1 MWPELGKTLKVSIKN
16 INLRI
21 GLGLI
26 ILFTLT
32 GCAGDFRYNW
42 NWSVLTCT
50 TDNVD
55 AGCVGPYFH
64 WILEGLGWTIAVAS
78 AAWVIA
84 FSLGTVIGI
93 LRTLDKP
100 ILWVVPYFKPSASFE
115 LGPVTTANNVITFD
129 VGWLLNGFANTYV
142 TIFRNVPLLVQLF
155 LWYFVF
161 PEVVSEEFGRW
172 LKRGLW
178 LPEFWTS
185 VVCLGLYTAS
195 RVAEQVRAGINSI
208 GKGQQYAAM
217 AIGLTPV
224 QVYRYILLPMAFR
237 IIIPPL
243 TSDFLGVF
251 KNSSLALT
259 IGVLELTAMTR
270 QIEEYSYA
278 GFEAFTAATVLY
290 IVVTAIVMAVM
301 RVVEARVRLPGMISL
316 EAK

>member
-1 MWPELGKTLKVSIKN
+1 
-16 INLRI
+16 
-21 GLGLI
+21 
-26 ILFTLT
+26 LT
-32 GCAGDFRYNW
+32 GCAGEFRYNW
-42 NWSVLTCT
+42 NWSILTCT
-50 TDNVD
+50 SENID
-55 AGCVGPYFH
+55 AGCIGPYFY

-84 FSLGTVIGI
+84 FSLGSVIGI
-93 LRTLDKP
+93 LRTLDRP
-100 ILWVVPYFKPSASFE
+100 ILVIVPFVKSPIYFKTRPIATSK
-115 LGPVTTANNVITFD
+115 GVISID
-129 VGWLLNGFANTYV
+129 VGWFLHGFANVYV

-155 LWYFVF
+155 LWFFVF
-161 PEVVSEEFGRW
+161 PELLPDDAGMWV
-172 LKRGLW
+172 KRGLP
-178 LPEFWTS
+178 LPEFWTA

-208 GKGQQYAAM
+208 GRGQQYAAM
-217 AIGLTPV
+217 AIGLTPA
-224 QVYRYILLPMAFR
+224 QVYRYVLLPVAFR

-290 IVVTAIVMAVM
+290 IAVTAIVMWAM
-301 RVVEARVRLPGMISL
+301 RIVETRVRIPGMISL

>member
-1 MWPELGKTLKVSIKN
+1 MVRIPGA
-16 INLRI
+16 LRR
-21 GLGLI
+21 GLGLTA
-26 ILFTLT
+26 LLGLT
-32 GCAGDFRYNW
+32 GCAGEFRYNW
-42 NWSVLTCT
+42 NWSILTCT
-50 TDNVD
+50 SENID
-55 AGCVGPYFH
+55 AGCIGPYFI

-84 FSLGTVIGI
+84 FSLGSVIGI
-93 LRTLDKP
+93 LRTLDRP
-100 ILWVVPYFKPSASFE
+100 ILVVVPFVKSPIYFKTRPIATSK
-115 LGPVTTANNVITFD
+115 GVISID
-129 VGWLLNGFANTYV
+129 VGWFLHGFANVYV

-155 LWYFVF
+155 LWFFVF
-161 PEVVSEEFGRW
+161 PELLPDDAGMWV
-172 LKRGLW
+172 KRGLP
-178 LPEFWTS
+178 LPEFWTA

-208 GKGQQYAAM
+208 GRGQQYAAM
-217 AIGLTPV
+217 AIGLTPA
-224 QVYRYILLPMAFR
+224 QVYRYVLLPVAFR

-290 IVVTAIVMAVM
+290 IAVTAIVMWAM
-301 RVVEARVRLPGMISL
+301 RIVEIRIRIPGMISL

>member
-1 MWPELGKTLKVSIKN
+1 MTRGY
-16 INLRI
+16 LRI
-21 GLGLI
+21 GM
-26 ILFTLT
+26 ILSVLLVLT

-42 NWSVLTCT
+42 QWEILTCT
-50 TDNVD
+50 SEDIE
-55 AGCVGPYFH
+55 AGCIGPYLH
-64 WILEGLGWTIAVAS
+64 WILQGLGWTIAVAS

-84 FSLGTVIGI
+84 FSLGSVIGI
-93 LRTLDKP
+93 LRTLTEP
-100 ILWVVPYFKPSASFE
+100 ILWVVPGIKLPLYFR
-115 LGPVTTANNVITFD
+115 LGPVGTTKGKITVD
-129 VGWLLNGFANTYV
+129 VGWFLHGFANAYV
-142 TIFRNVPLLVQLF
+142 TLFRNIPLLVQLF

-161 PEVVSEEFGRW
+161 PEVVSDEAGMW
-172 LKRGLW
+172 LKRGMP
-178 LPEFWTS
+178 LPEFWTA

-195 RVAEQVRAGINSI
+195 RVAEQVRAGVNSI
-208 GKGQQYAAM
+208 SKGQAYAAM
-217 AIGLTPV
+217 AIGLRPA
-224 QVYRYILLPMAFR
+224 QVYRYVLLPVAFR

-290 IVVTAIVMAVM
+290 IAVTAIVMWAM
-301 RVVEARVRLPGMISL
+301 SIVERRVRIPGMISL